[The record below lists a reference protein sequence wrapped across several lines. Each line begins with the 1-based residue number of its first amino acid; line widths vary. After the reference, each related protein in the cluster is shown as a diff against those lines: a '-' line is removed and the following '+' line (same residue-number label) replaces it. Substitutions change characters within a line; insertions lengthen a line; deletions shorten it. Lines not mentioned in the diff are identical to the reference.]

1 MTQLVKKMRLEGQIE
16 KNKSEYLK
24 SYTSTMSHEFR
35 TPLGTSLMF
44 LEDLMKDEELK
55 PSVLNTLNVIFSQLT
70 FLLSLVNCVLDMK
83 MVESGDFQPILE
95 QFDPVAVLTFII
107 AIFKPL
113 SELQKTKIEY
123 ETVEADDLEDDLT
136 HDYDK
141 MMLTHQQ
148 LPSLLLGD

>member
-1 MTQLVKKMRLEGQIE
+1 MRLEGQIE

-83 MVESGDFQPILE
+83 MVESGDF
-95 QFDPVAVLTFII
+95 
-107 AIFKPL
+107 
-113 SELQKTKIEY
+113 
-123 ETVEADDLEDDLT
+123 
-136 HDYDK
+136 
-141 MMLTHQQ
+141 
-148 LPSLLLGD
+148 